1 MDPLNSRTIELL
13 SGAEGVLAS
22 RRAVIGLDGFVDK
35 ILRVVRSKDD
45 DEVSFI
51 TSIPMLTERIGRAAG
66 KSTALEMRVQQVKLG
81 GNGPIMAN
89 ALCSFGLD
97 LTYIGSVGGSAGGVD
112 AVFQP
117 MAERSRVIPVCE
129 VARTDALEFDDGKL
143 MLQEM
148 ESLDRLDF
156 EALLAA
162 VGGEA
167 ELRSLFDAAN
177 FVALNHWSSLPHM
190 SAIWARLQ
198 ADICPTLTDT
208 KRDLFIDLA
217 DPEKH
222 VDENVGEALELIG
235 GFERW
240 YNVILGM
247 NEKESEQIARV
258 LGCQATAGDR
268 REAVH
273 QRTVNVQKALQI
285 SCVAI
290 HPVEFAAAASADGS
304 ACIDGAYTPKPLIS
318 TGAGDHFNAGFCLGR
333 ILDGDLEQAL
343 KVGVS
348 TSGFYVRTAKSP
360 TVADLIGFLGE

>member
-1 MDPLNSRTIELL
+1 MDAISARTTELL
-13 SGAEGVLAS
+13 SRAEELLAS
-22 RRAVIGLDGFVDK
+22 RQAVIGLDGFVDK

-45 DEVSFI
+45 DDVSFI
-51 TSIPMLTERIGRAAG
+51 SSIPMLSDRIGRAAG
-66 KSTALEMRVQQVKLG
+66 KSTALELRVQQVKLG

-89 ALCSFGLD
+89 ALGHFGLN
-97 LTYIGSVGGSAGGVD
+97 LTYIGSVGSSSGGVD

-117 MAERSRVIPVCE
+117 LTEHGPVVPVCE

-148 ESLDRLDF
+148 ECLDGLDF
-156 EALLAA
+156 DAILAA
-162 VGGEA
+162 VGGA
-167 ELRSLFDAAN
+167 AALQALFDEAN

-190 SAIWARLQ
+190 SAIWQSLQ
-198 ADICPTLTDT
+198 SDVCPALPETR
-208 KRDLFIDLA
+208 RDMFIDLA

-222 VDENVGEALELIG
+222 VDENVAEALQLIS

-258 LGCQATAGDR
+258 LGCEPGGSDH
-268 REAVH
+268 REKVH
-273 QRTVNVQKALQI
+273 RRTVAVQDALQI

-290 HPVEFAAAASADGS
+290 HPVEFAAAASPNAS
-304 ACIDGAYTPKPLIS
+304 ACVDGAYTPKPLIS

-333 ILDGDLEQAL
+333 ILQGDLEQAL
-343 KVGVS
+343 KLGVA

-360 TVADLIGFLGE
+360 TIADLIGFLSE